1 MSNIPFE
8 QLPTANLVIDST
20 YQGARNKKMDLSRIK
35 HRDFGVLVTTSA
47 VSPQTYEEVRED
59 RHPIVIVSGRD
70 IAEVLITEG
79 IKTIDKLDQWIS
91 KLDFE
96 RLSGVRK

>member
-1 MSNIPFE
+1 MSDIPFE
-8 QLPTANLVIDST
+8 KLPTANLVIDSN

-47 VSPQTYEEVRED
+47 ASPQTYEEVRED
-59 RHPIVIVSGRD
+59 RHPIVMVSGRD
-70 IAEVLITEG
+70 IAEVLIAEE
-79 IKTIDKLDQWIS
+79 INTIDKLDQWVS